1 MTPPFPV
8 VREGRALLRVSLGV
22 AVVGLALTAVR
33 GHAAP
38 RVALAAYLVAFT
50 YWVGLGL
57 GALALLMAFHAARA
71 RWMVALRRPLEAI
84 AASITVFPLLFVPI
98 ALGVRTLFPW
108 AGSTEGLD
116 EASVRLIHHRAPY
129 LNPTAFVVRA
139 AIYFTVWIVF
149 ARLFLRWSTRQD
161 TSGAPELTVKAWRLG
176 AGGLPALG
184 LTLTFAAIDW
194 LMSLGVRWYS
204 TIWGVY
210 YFAGSFV
217 GAIALLIVALFLL
230 ARTPALHDA
239 VRPAH
244 WLSLGKLLLAFTCF
258 WAYIAFSQYMLTWIG
273 NTPDT
278 IPWLLLRQ
286 DHAWRFIGVT
296 LIVGHFVLPLALL
309 LSHRRKMEP
318 RRLAPVAAWILVIH
332 YLDLYW
338 LVIPQVQPDSILPD
352 WSNLTAFV
360 GVGGAAIATG
370 LFLLRG
376 RHALPV
382 RDPFLAES
390 LGYSRTQ

>member
-1 MTPPFPV
+1 MTQPYPV
-8 VREGRALLRVSLGV
+8 VREGRALLRASVAV
-22 AVVGLALTAVR
+22 AVVGLALTAIR
-33 GHAAP
+33 GHFAP

-84 AASITVFPLLFVPI
+84 AASITVFPILFVPI
-98 ALGVRTLFPW
+98 ALGVRELFPW

-116 EASVRLIHHRAPY
+116 ETSARLIHHRAPY
-129 LNPTAFVVRA
+129 LNPTFFVVRA

-194 LMSLGVRWYS
+194 LMSLGVRWFS

-230 ARTPALHDA
+230 ARTPALHDT

-286 DHAWRFIGVT
+286 GHAWRFIGAT
-296 LIVGHFVLPLALL
+296 LIVGHFVVPFLLL
-309 LSHRRKMEP
+309 LSRRSKLEP
-318 RRLAPVAAWILVIH
+318 RRLAPVAVWILAIH

-338 LVIPQVQPDSILPD
+338 LVIPQVQPASIVPD
-352 WSNLTAFV
+352 WSTLTAFA
-360 GVGGAAIATG
+360 GVGGAALAAG

-390 LGYSRTQ
+390 LGYTRTQ

>member
-1 MTPPFPV
+1 MTPAYPV
-8 VREGRALLRVSLGV
+8 VREGRALLLGSLAA
-22 AVVGLALTAVR
+22 AVVGLALTAIR
-33 GHAAP
+33 GLFDP

-50 YWVGLGL
+50 YWIGLGL

-71 RWMVALRRPLEAI
+71 RWMIAVRRPIEVI
-84 AASITVFPLLFVPI
+84 AATLTIGPLLFVPI
-98 ALGVRTLFPW
+98 ALGVRVLFPW

-116 EASVRLIHHRAPY
+116 EEAVHLIHHRAPY
-129 LNPTAFVVRA
+129 LNPTFFVVRA
-139 AIYFTVWIVF
+139 AIYFAVWITF

-161 TSGAPELTVKAWRLG
+161 ESGAPALTVKAWRLG
-176 AGGLPALG
+176 AGGLPAFG
-184 LTLTFAAIDW
+184 ITLTFAAIDW

-217 GAIALLIVALFLL
+217 GAIALLILAVFLL
-230 ARTPALHDA
+230 ARSPALADV
-239 VRPAH
+239 VRSAH
-244 WLSLGKLLLAFTCF
+244 WLSLGKLLMAFTCF
-258 WAYIAFSQYMLTWIG
+258 WAYIAFSQYMLVWIG
-273 NTPDT
+273 NLPDT

-286 DHAWRFIGVT
+286 DHAWRFIGAA
-296 LIVGHFVLPLALL
+296 LIFGHFVGPFLLL
-309 LSHRRKMEP
+309 LSRRRKLEP
-318 RRLAPVAAWILVIH
+318 KKLAPVAAWILVIH

-338 LVIPQVQPDSILPD
+338 LVMPQVQPGSILPD
-352 WSNLTAFV
+352 WSNLTAFA
-360 GVGGAAIATG
+360 GVGGAVIATG

-390 LGYSRTQ
+390 LGYTRTQ

>member
-1 MTPPFPV
+1 MTPPYPV
-8 VREGRALLRVSLGV
+8 VREGRALLRASVAV
-22 AVVGLALTAVR
+22 AVVGLALTAIR
-33 GHAAP
+33 GHFAP

-71 RWMVALRRPLEAI
+71 RWMVAVRRPLEAI
-84 AASITVFPLLFVPI
+84 AASITVFPILFVPI
-98 ALGVRTLFPW
+98 ALGVRALFPW

-116 EASVRLIHHRAPY
+116 EATARLIHHRAPY
-129 LNPTAFVVRA
+129 LNPTFFVVRA
-139 AIYFTVWIVF
+139 AIYFTVWIAF

-210 YFAGSFV
+210 YFAGSVV
-217 GAIALLIVALFLL
+217 GAIALLIVAVSLL

-273 NTPDT
+273 NTPIRSPAPAAAGSRVALYRRDADRR
-278 IPWLLLRQ
+278 PLRRAVPAPAPAPEQDRAAAARARRRVDPGDPLPRSLLAG
-286 DHAWRFIGVT
+286 DPA
-296 LIVGHFVLPLALL
+296 
-309 LSHRRKMEP
+309 
-318 RRLAPVAAWILVIH
+318 
-332 YLDLYW
+332 
-338 LVIPQVQPDSILPD
+338 
-352 WSNLTAFV
+352 
-360 GVGGAAIATG
+360 GAAGVDPARLEQPHG
-370 LFLLRG
+370 VRG
-376 RHALPV
+376 RGRRGDRRRPLPPA
-382 RDPFLAES
+382 RAARAAGARSLLAES
-390 LGYSRTQ
+390 LGYTRTQ

>member
-1 MTPPFPV
+1 MTPDFPV
-8 VREGRALLRVSLGV
+8 VREGRALLRASL
-22 AVVGLALTAVR
+22 AASLAGLALTAIR
-33 GHAAP
+33 GHFAP
-38 RVALAAYLVAFT
+38 RIALAAYLVAFT
-50 YWVGLGL
+50 YWVGLAL

-71 RWMVALRRPLEAI
+71 RWMITVRRPLEAI

-98 ALGVRTLFPW
+98 ALGVRSLFPW
-108 AGSTEGLD
+108 AGSTAGLD
-116 EASVRLIHHRAPY
+116 EETAHLIHHRAPY
-129 LNPTAFVVRA
+129 LNPTFFVIRA
-139 AIYFTVWIVF
+139 AIYFTVWTIF

-161 TSGAPELTVKAWRLG
+161 TSGAPDLTVKAWRLG

-210 YFAGSFV
+210 YFAGSFI
-217 GAIALLIVALFLL
+217 GAIALLIVAVFLL

-244 WLSLGKLLLAFTCF
+244 WLSLGKLLLAFICF
-258 WAYIAFSQYMLTWIG
+258 WAYIAFSQYMLVWIG
-273 NTPDT
+273 NLPDT

-286 DHAWRFIGVT
+286 DHAWRWIGAT
-296 LIVGHFVLPLALL
+296 LILGHFVVPFLLL
-309 LSHRRKMEP
+309 LSHRQKLEP
-318 RRLAPVAAWILVIH
+318 QRLAPVALWILAIH

-338 LVIPQVQPDSILPD
+338 LVIPQVQPGSIVPD

-376 RHALPV
+376 HHAIPV